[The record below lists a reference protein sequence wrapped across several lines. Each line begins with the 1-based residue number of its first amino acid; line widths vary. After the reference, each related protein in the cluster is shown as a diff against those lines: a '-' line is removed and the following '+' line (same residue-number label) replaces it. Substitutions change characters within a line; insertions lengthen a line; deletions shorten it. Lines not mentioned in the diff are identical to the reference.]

1 MKRLALQNKSFRV
14 LLIAFRAHKV
24 LGTFEKQV
32 PDVYLF
38 VLHGPLVLL
47 TVMIVIRSKNW

>member
-47 TVMIVIRSKNW
+47 TVMIVIRSRN